1 MNRAIALRLFLGDQP
16 TPRLRSRYARVC
28 HSHCG
33 SFYPVTPVRGWW
45 RSFDVNARRWVQPRQ
60 VLQTARHIDAVQLV
74 NGLVPS
80 NLTRA
85 LRDEHVGTI
94 IRAN

>member
-1 MNRAIALRLFLGDQP
+1 MAGGLTVRLPRDVQDDLDRYCAQTGAVKNRAVVIALRLFLGDQP

-45 RSFDVNARRWVQPRQ
+45 RS
-60 VLQTARHIDAVQLV
+60 
-74 NGLVPS
+74 
-80 NLTRA
+80 LT
-85 LRDEHVGTI
+85 
-94 IRAN
+94 